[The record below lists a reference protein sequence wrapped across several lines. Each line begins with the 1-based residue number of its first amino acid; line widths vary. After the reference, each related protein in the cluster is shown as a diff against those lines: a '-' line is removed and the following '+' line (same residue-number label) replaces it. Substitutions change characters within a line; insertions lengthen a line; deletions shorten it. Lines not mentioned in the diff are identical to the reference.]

1 MALLDP
7 ALKIFVPEKKPRTT
21 SAGKLTERGAE
32 LKESLFKAITDQKFP
47 KGLTSRFIGDALRE
61 DILQRRSLRKGLSS
75 VGAETDVLRSPLI
88 PALKGSTQNVRLA
101 GRGVGRG
108 FEAERGFES
117 NRLSNLQGF
126 LDIELGGAA
135 LPAQAD
141 FIKQLA
147 KSGTQA
153 RRGAFVGNV
162 ARLAAGFF

>member
-7 ALKIFVPEKKPRTT
+7 ILDIFVPEVKPKVATK
-21 SAGKLTERGAE
+21 GKLTEQGAE
-32 LKESLFKAITDQKFP
+32 LKKSLFTAITEQEFP

-61 DILQRRSLRKGLSS
+61 DILQRRAFRKGLSS
-75 VGAETDVLRSPLI
+75 VGAETDVIRSPLA
-88 PALKGSTQNVRLA
+88 PVLRGSSQNVRLA

-135 LPAQAD
+135 LPSQAQ
-141 FIKQLA
+141 FIQQLA
-147 KSGTQA
+147 SSGTQA
-153 RRGAFVGNV
+153 RRGAFVGGV
-162 ARLAAGFF
+162 ARLAAGAF